1 MFSED
6 EVENVGPDLQEDNI
20 VDSGEVNP
28 GEEVDMFDPGEGTSS
43 GNKSRSRTSQW
54 RFENKILEAANHDA
68 QAIAGAHQ
76 KVLPNKDAAYVAKRI
91 STDPHLG
98 EPLRKYIKKLDKDL
112 EKMNDEIN
120 LDEEGE
126 IPSPIKCLAFML
138 GSFTCHVQ
146 NETHDHIISISSVM
160 EFLIWWV
167 KISYIFCKA
176 FTMYLNLE
184 FHIQFLT

>member
-1 MFSED
+1 MVSED

-20 VDSGEVNP
+20 VDSGGVNL
-28 GEEVDMFDPGEGTSS
+28 GDVNLDEDVGLVEDADMFDPGEGTSS
-43 GNKSRSRTSQW
+43 GIKSRSRTSQW
-54 RFENKILEAANHDA
+54 RVENKILEAANHDP

-91 STDPHLG
+91 SNDPHLG

-126 IPSPIKCLAFML
+126 IPSPIKCLAYML
-138 GSFTCHVQ
+138 GLFTCHVL
-146 NETHDHIISISSVM
+146 NENT
-160 EFLIWWV
+160 
-167 KISYIFCKA
+167 
-176 FTMYLNLE
+176 
-184 FHIQFLT
+184 

>member
-54 RFENKILEAANHDA
+54 RFENKILEAANHDP

-76 KVLPNKDAAYVAKRI
+76 KVLPNKDAAYVP
-91 STDPHLG
+91 T
-98 EPLRKYIKKLDKDL
+98 KKESVIGLSVS
-112 EKMNDEIN
+112 NIN
-120 LDEEGE
+120 LMASELTSIRQLEHLVRIHVMLAMMAGRG
-126 IPSPIKCLAFML
+126 SSQHNSYCLMAWGFL
-138 GSFTCHVQ
+138 KQIWQVRTYIQ
-146 NETHDHIISISSVM
+146 LNE
-160 EFLIWWV
+160 
-167 KISYIFCKA
+167 
-176 FTMYLNLE
+176 
-184 FHIQFLT
+184 